1 MSGLRRIARRLL
13 PAGLVLPLLYGVVSL
28 PGGAAGAPGGAAPA
42 AAAPVAAAPG
52 SAAGVRHYVFDAAG
66 SKLGFTVTR
75 PGEVVEGTATQFGGT
90 VQLDPEHPESAAA
103 VTLEVDAATMV
114 TGNRLRDRTMRN
126 SHLETEKYPKIRF
139 RSASATPA
147 KPGPLQ
153 SGETR
158 GFELEGILSIHGVD
172 RTVRIPVMVGYD
184 GALLTADGNVS
195 FTLTEYSIPIPK
207 IFWVVLDDKV
217 TVHFHAVAKPGAP
230 AGAPSGAQRR

>member
-1 MSGLRRIARRLL
+1 MPPLSRLRLRRPRLT
-13 PAGLVLPLLYGVVSL
+13 GLFLLYCAVS
-28 PGGAAGAPGGAAPA
+28 PAMAAEPKP
-42 AAAPVAAAPG
+42 PP
-52 SAAGVRHYVFDAAG
+52 SAIRSYAFDAAG
-66 SKLGFTVTR
+66 SRLGFTVTR
-75 PGEVVEGTATQFGGT
+75 PGEVVEGTATQFAGT
-90 VQLDPEHPESAAA
+90 VKLDPEHPEAGAG

-139 RSASATPA
+139 QSASATPA
-147 KPGPLQ
+147 KPGPLH

-158 GFELEGILSIHGVD
+158 GFELEGTLSLHGVD

-207 IFWVVLDDKV
+207 IFWIVLDDKV
-217 TVHFHAVAKPGAP
+217 TVHFHAVAKPGNAAAAP
-230 AGAPSGAQRR
+230 AGASSR